1 MAPNDLTQQ
10 TKKDLLLLAR
20 QAGLSGATRLSKA
33 ELIARLGQTL
43 SKLSS
48 SPAAAAV
55 PQTTLDDLSAQT
67 YRSLLELAK
76 QHGLTGVARLRK
88 ADLIARLRTAMAA
101 QPISPVSP
109 CSHRTTE
116 SEPAVSTA
124 AQLAEA
130 MQPDASGNNS
140 HSPELPVSSPPV
152 SASALPSGY
161 SDNRFVLLARDPHWL
176 YAYWDFSTEEIS
188 TALTQLGSQ
197 EVRPILRVFDVTYLD
212 FNGTN
217 AWKSIDIELTPF
229 ATNWYFPAPQPNT
242 SYCAEVGYQSPDGR
256 FVALGRSNVV
266 ITPRDGVSP
275 DTTLRWET
283 PTEKQPSAFPSPQS
297 QPVPLMTPEGS
308 APDRQGLPSSFSA
321 PSSAQH
327 PSSWS
332 IARGANP
339 AHMRSGTF
347 AV

>member
-1 MAPNDLTQQ
+1 MAPDDLTQQ
-10 TKKDLLLLAR
+10 TRKDLLLLAR

-33 ELIARLGQTL
+33 DLIARLGQTL
-43 SKLSS
+43 PTLSS
-48 SPAAAAV
+48 SPAPAAV
-55 PQTTLDDLSAQT
+55 PQATRDDLAAQT
-67 YRSLLELAK
+67 YRSLLDLAK
-76 QHGLTGVARLRK
+76 QHGLTGVGRLRK
-88 ADLIARLRTAMAA
+88 ADLIARLSAAMAT
-101 QPISPVSP
+101 QPISLVST
-109 CSHRTTE
+109 CSHHTTE

-124 AQLAEA
+124 AQLTEEV
-130 MQPDASGNNS
+130 QPDASGNHS
-140 HSPELPVSSPPV
+140 HSPEPPV
-152 SASALPSGY
+152 SGPPLSAAVLPSGY
-161 SDNRFVLLARDPHWL
+161 NDNRFVLLARDPYWL

-217 AWKSIDIELTPF
+217 AWKAMDIELTPF
-229 ATNWYFPAPQPNT
+229 ATNWYFPVPQPNT

-256 FVALGRSNVV
+256 FVALGRSNVI

-332 IARGANP
+332 MARGASP
-339 AHMRSGTF
+339 AHMRSGTL
-347 AV
+347 VV